1 MEKPDTY
8 FLIRALKSG
17 DINSLERVY
26 KLYYS
31 KLYWFSKKFDS
42 ATMESDDFVQQ
53 TFVKIWENRDQLK
66 DNISLDQ
73 QIFVICRNLIINHL
87 KRESKTVAQIEES
100 CLPHDG
106 EEDNEDVALKNKN
119 RERLRSI
126 IEKLPPKRKNIF
138 TLHKIDN
145 LTYEEISESLGISK
159 KTIANHI
166 YLASNYIKEKLCK
179 P

>member
-1 MEKPDTY
+1 LEKLDAY

-17 DINSLERVY
+17 DINSLEKLY

-53 TFVKIWENRDQLK
+53 TFLKIWENRDQLK
-66 DNISLDQ
+66 DNVSVDQ
-73 QIFVICRNLIINHL
+73 QIFVICKNLIINHL

-100 CLPHDG
+100 YLPHHG
-106 EEDNEDVALKNKN
+106 EEEDDVALKNKN

-126 IEKLPPKRKNIF
+126 IENIPPKRKNVF
-138 TLHKIDN
+138 LLHKVDN

-166 YLASNYIKEKLCK
+166 YLASNYIKERLCK